1 LHNIIVLR
9 KLSKIR
15 RRISMG
21 VVLFAFCL
29 LDNSCSDLLPLG
41 MLYLNV
47 RERKGR
53 RDDAQ
58 VAEWRFLVP
67 KQSKEA
73 FSLHTAINAGRFP
86 PLRLFPAASC
96 FDSSNL

>member
-1 LHNIIVLR
+1 
-9 KLSKIR
+9 
-15 RRISMG
+15 MG
-21 VVLFAFCL
+21 VVLFTFCL

>member
-1 LHNIIVLR
+1 
-9 KLSKIR
+9 
-15 RRISMG
+15 
-21 VVLFAFCL
+21 
-29 LDNSCSDLLPLG
+29 

-58 VAEWRFLVP
+58 VAEWRFMVP
-67 KQSKEA
+67 KQSKKEA
-73 FSLHTAINAGRFP
+73 FSLDTAINAGRFP